1 MYDCIVIGA
10 GVAGLCVARSLADKG
25 KKIHVIEK
33 RNHIAGNCY
42 ECYDESGIRIH
53 KYGPHIFHTSIKEV
67 MDYLQ
72 KFSDFYPYK
81 HKVVG
86 LIDGKL
92 VPIPFNFTSLYA
104 LYEKELADKLVA
116 KLTRSFD
123 KEKVSILELLDSPDE
138 DIKKFGEF
146 VYEKVFVHYT
156 AKQWGIPISEVDTSV
171 INRVPVVLGYEDG
184 YFADTYQY
192 MPSDGFTVL
201 FENMAN
207 HPNISIELGVNA
219 VDVMDFKD
227 DGVYFK
233 GEKVTCPVIH
243 TGAIDELLG
252 YRFGVLPYRSLNLV
266 FESYEQES
274 FQPASVVNYPNSED
288 FTRITEFK
296 YLTRQSAPS
305 TTILKEYP
313 AKYDAFSKTGNT
325 PYYSIENKQNRA
337 KHDEYANYLKKYG
350 NVYLLGR
357 LAEYKY
363 YNIDACVKR
372 ALEVAEQI
380 KF

>member
-10 GVAGLCVARSLADKG
+10 GVAGISVARALADKG
-25 KKIHVIEK
+25 KKVHIIEK
-33 RNHIAGNCY
+33 REHIAGNTY
-42 ECYDESGIRIH
+42 ECFDEAGIRIH

-67 MDYLQ
+67 MDFLER
-72 KFSDFYPYK
+72 FSDFYPYK

-104 LYEKELADKLVA
+104 LFPKEQADSLVQ
-116 KLTRSFD
+116 KLTTAYD
-123 KEKVSILELLDSPDE
+123 KEKVSILDLLASEDE
-138 DIKKFGEF
+138 DIKNFGEF
-146 VYEKVFVHYT
+146 VYDKVFVHYT
-156 AKQWGIPISEVDTSV
+156 AKQWGIPISEVDSSV

-184 YFADTYQY
+184 YFGDTYQC
-192 MPSDGFTVL
+192 MPTEGFTVL
-201 FENMAN
+201 FENMLN
-207 HPNISIELGVNA
+207 HTNITIELGVNA
-219 VDVMDFKD
+219 VDVMNFTD

-233 GEKVTCPVIH
+233 GEKITCPVIH
-243 TGAIDELLG
+243 TGAIDELLA

-266 FESYEQES
+266 FESYDKEVY
-274 FQPASVVNYPNSED
+274 QPASVVNYPNSELY
-288 FTRITEFK
+288 TRITEFK
-296 YLTRQSAPS
+296 HLTGQSAPN

-313 AKYDAFSKTGNT
+313 AKYDAFGDIGNT
-325 PYYSIENKQNRA
+325 PYYSIENKENRE
-337 KHDEYANYLKKYG
+337 KHNLYADYLKKYG

-372 ALEVAEQI
+372 ALDLAKEIE
-380 KF
+380 F